1 MHIILGGTGQVGSA
15 VARALLRRGE
25 AVTILTREEA
35 RGAELKAAGAQIAVG
50 DVRDTARLRDV
61 FRAGRR
67 AFLLNPSAAPSGD
80 TDVEERLNVAS
91 ILNALEDSRL
101 ELVVAAST
109 YGARPGERCGD
120 LTVLYELEEGL
131 RSRAIP
137 AAINRGAYYMSNW
150 LGMIDAVREG
160 GTLPSFFPADFALPM
175 VAPRDVGEAAAR
187 RMVESPD
194 RSALQLHFIEGPER
208 YTPRDVAA
216 AFTAVLN
223 KTVKV
228 EPVPRSQWVDTFVQ
242 LGFSKAAAESYACM
256 TGTVLDEVAEWPEN
270 PERGPTTLRDTIR
283 GAIETSA

>member
-1 MHIILGGTGQVGSA
+1 LPSYSHERARPEVGDGGVVCLEASGGAGIQPDPDREGRCRKSGHLGVHLPHTPPRSGRRQLRRRPVVKGAAAGMHILLGGTGQVGSA

-35 RGAELKAAGAQIAVG
+35 RGAELKAAGAQIAVS

-131 RSRAIP
+131 RSRA
-137 AAINRGAYYMSNW
+137 
-150 LGMIDAVREG
+150 
-160 GTLPSFFPADFALPM
+160 
-175 VAPRDVGEAAAR
+175 
-187 RMVESPD
+187 
-194 RSALQLHFIEGPER
+194 
-208 YTPRDVAA
+208 
-216 AFTAVLN
+216 
-223 KTVKV
+223 
-228 EPVPRSQWVDTFVQ
+228 
-242 LGFSKAAAESYACM
+242 
-256 TGTVLDEVAEWPEN
+256 
-270 PERGPTTLRDTIR
+270 
-283 GAIETSA
+283 

>member
-1 MHIILGGTGQVGSA
+1 
-15 VARALLRRGE
+15 
-25 AVTILTREEA
+25 
-35 RGAELKAAGAQIAVG
+35 
-50 DVRDTARLRDV
+50 
-61 FRAGRR
+61 
-67 AFLLNPSAAPSGD
+67 
-80 TDVEERLNVAS
+80 
-91 ILNALEDSRL
+91 
-101 ELVVAAST
+101 
-109 YGARPGERCGD
+109 
-120 LTVLYELEEGL
+120 
-131 RSRAIP
+131 
-137 AAINRGAYYMSNW
+137 
-150 LGMIDAVREG
+150 
-160 GTLPSFFPADFALPM
+160 M

-228 EPVPRSQWVDTFVQ
+228 EPIPRSQWVDTFVQ